1 MTEDFV
7 FSGLHGERASEC
19 LEVRNRL
26 IRITY
31 EEAKKRQKEIR
42 SQMAAECIGTTTYR
56 LRK

>member
-7 FSGLHGERASEC
+7 FSGLQC